1 MLVLVTRPHEQAAAT
16 AQALE
21 ALGHQ
26 VLIDPVLTIRP
37 LPRPALPTERVAAV
51 AITSA
56 NAAPAL
62 AWTNSAVPV
71 FAVGGATAIA
81 AHTAGRMAVH
91 VASGDGQTLA
101 ALIKGRIGPA
111 AGVILHL
118 SGADVREGLEAN
130 LVAAGYRYRRAVV
143 YEAVPA
149 DRLATVASAAIA
161 DRRLG
166 AALFY
171 SPRSAAVWARLIT
184 RQGLADH
191 LAATLAV
198 CLSDAVAAP
207 LAQLAFKE
215 IRVADA
221 REQNAVLRC
230 LAGTA

>member
-16 AQALE
+16 ARALE
-21 ALGHQ
+21 VLGHQ
-26 VLIDPVLTIRP
+26 VLIDPVLAIRP
-37 LPRPALPTERVAAV
+37 LPPPELPTERVAAV

-62 AWTNSAVPV
+62 AWTDPAVPV
-71 FAVGGATAIA
+71 FAVGTATAA
-81 AHTAGRMAVH
+81 AVQAAGRMAVH
-91 VASGDGQTLA
+91 VASGDGQALATL
-101 ALIKGRIGPA
+101 IMGRIGPA

-118 SGADVREGLEAN
+118 SGADVREGLEAG
-130 LVAAGYRYRRAVV
+130 LVAAGYRYRRAAV
-143 YEAVPA
+143 YEAVAA
-149 DRLATVASAAIA
+149 DRLAPAAAAAIS

-171 SPRSAAVWARLIT
+171 SPRSAAVWAQLIT
-184 RQGLADH
+184 RQGLADC

-198 CLSDAVAAP
+198 CLSEAVAAP
-207 LAQLAFKE
+207 LAQLAFRE